1 MRRILVITLLLSVFA
16 IAGFAQLTVG
26 VNLSTT
32 GAQAAIGIPQKNG
45 MMLAEPKTIAGLK
58 VKFIYLDDASDPTK
72 AVQNVKR
79 LISENNV
86 DVIFGPSGT
95 PTSLAIQE
103 TLAEAKVPAISYGS
117 VSTVADQSD
126 PKRRWVFKTVA
137 NDDVFVRAMVTHML
151 AHGVKSLGI
160 VAMNDPFGESWIKA
174 TSEYATAKGIKITG
188 VEHFERTD
196 NNAVPQ
202 AMKLMKDKPDAIL
215 VASNNNAALTPHL
228 SLIERGYKGK
238 IYQAGGT
245 VNPDFLRIG
254 SKSVEGSFNEQSPF
268 VIAEQLPDGYPI
280 KAGAVKFLKEYEAKY
295 NTRAAYVAYG
305 GDSVRLIE
313 AAIPAALKKGKP
325 GTVQFRQA
333 LRDALEN
340 SKNVVGLSAVFTM
353 SPTDHVGINELGMCV
368 LRVENGQWKLEQVAD
383 YKTVG
388 KKK

>member
-1 MRRILVITLLLSVFA
+1 
-16 IAGFAQLTVG
+16 
-26 VNLSTT
+26 
-32 GAQAAIGIPQKNG
+32 
-45 MMLAEPKTIAGLK
+45 
-58 VKFIYLDDASDPTK
+58 
-72 AVQNVKR
+72 
-79 LISENNV
+79 
-86 DVIFGPSGT
+86 
-95 PTSLAIQE
+95 
-103 TLAEAKVPAISYGS
+103 LAEAQVPAISYGS

-174 TSEYATAKGIKITG
+174 ATAYAGEKGIKITG
-188 VEHFERTD
+188 VEHFERND
-196 NNAVPQ
+196 NNAIPQ
-202 AMKLMKDKPDAIL
+202 ALRLMKDKPDAVL

-254 SKSVEGSFNEQSPF
+254 AKAVEGSFNEQSPF

-295 NTRAAYVAYG
+295 NSRAAYVAYG
-305 GDSVRLIE
+305 GDSIRLVE

-368 LRVENGQWKLEQVAD
+368 LKVENGQWKLEQIATFKPV
-383 YKTVG
+383 
-388 KKK
+388 KKM